1 MSIKFPFGH
10 ILQSPTT
17 DIQIQ
22 NYVPT
27 FIEPTKTF
35 PHLINYKL

>member
-27 FIEPTKTF
+27 FIEP
-35 PHLINYKL
+35 LN